1 MAMVASMPPTRRP
14 DLRKAGF
21 GQKEP
26 RTQTRHSRP
35 QASNFSAKTH
45 GSRLLFLHAKD
56 VACATQGALNVPQAC
71 PVHWAEWTRRCRRSA
86 GYEEMEQLFRA
97 LFDRFP
103 AANSYSKGSC
113 NSRKAALDL
122 VATCT
127 QYSADFCLAWSLMG
141 DWTSRILFPAPTNT
155 LATTWTCLLH

>member
-1 MAMVASMPPTRRP
+1 MPPTRRP
-14 DLRKAGF
+14 DLHKAGF

-26 RTQTRHSRP
+26 RTQTRHSPP
-35 QASNFSAKTH
+35 QASIFSAKTH

-56 VACATQGALNVPQAC
+56 VACATRGALNVPQAF

-86 GYEEMEQLFRA
+86 GYDEMEQLFRA

-103 AANSYSKGSC
+103 AANSYGKGSC

-127 QYSADFCLAWSLMG
+127 QYSADFCLAWALMV
-141 DWTSRILFPAPTNT
+141 
-155 LATTWTCLLH
+155 H